1 MKNTE
6 ELNEKIIIWASL
18 GALALGTGLLTLMA
32 GSVTDAARQAQ
43 QYELGCL
50 TEMNE
55 KPLENCRQ

>member
-18 GALALGTGLLTLMA
+18 GALALGAGLLTLMA

-50 TEMNE
+50 TEPIE
-55 KPLENCRQ
+55 KPLEECKK